1 MRASRYELNI
11 LDSVSL
17 SPAQFLLRLRKSVI
31 SFVRQDQRYDY
42 FGGGNCAKRV
52 IRYIAINE

>member
-17 SPAQFLLRLRKSVI
+17 SPAQFLLRKSVI

>member
-17 SPAQFLLRLRKSVI
+17 SPAQFLLRLRESVI

-42 FGGGNCAKRV
+42 LV
-52 IRYIAINE
+52 VEIVLNELFVTLQ